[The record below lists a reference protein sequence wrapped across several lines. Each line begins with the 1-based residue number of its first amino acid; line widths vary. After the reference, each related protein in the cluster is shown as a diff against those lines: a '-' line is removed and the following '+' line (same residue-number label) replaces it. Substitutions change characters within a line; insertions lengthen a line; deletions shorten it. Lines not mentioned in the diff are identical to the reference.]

1 MEGAMSNL
9 SQVWK
14 RLRMYVRGAEPQETP
29 GVAYEAGLPFLPL
42 RKNIKQL
49 NQKPEV
55 SSDNLHKNL
64 FIEKLHQN
72 LLQWVASDNN
82 FGFKVGEKQLLEELY
97 DVLGES
103 TLSVETTEK
112 VIEGLFANKE
122 SRPVALFVR
131 LENFY
136 SRWCDGEFIDAVPD
150 NNFPQKKML
159 SLQAQERT
167 SQNAPKITLG
177 LRQVDIYTG
186 LNVMILLL
194 ELHRYAQKQKEIKE
208 QIIFYPSGQPDTES
222 FFTSKLLRII
232 NYSDV
237 IEIGNF
243 SSIVGEFLKGGN
255 FSGAYLGDAN
265 LTGVNFSGAELVGTY
280 LGDANL
286 TGANFNSANL
296 SRASLGDANLS
307 GANFNRANLSDTD
320 LSSTNMKGANLSHA
334 NLNRADLSYADLGNA
349 IVNYANLNR
358 ANFTSANLSNA
369 NLNQADLSSAILLGA
384 NLSDAQLSSTD
395 LSHTDLCRADLSG
408 ADLSYAIIKGSNLS
422 DSILFNTNLNN
433 AVLIATDL
441 SYAKLNGAKLN
452 GAQLND
458 AILLGADLSTVTLRH
473 SKLNDADLSS
483 VNLNDADL
491 SEADLTDAILF
502 GSDLSF
508 ANLSN
513 ANLSGSN
520 ISGVILLG
528 ANLSNSNLCNTIL
541 GGADFSE
548 ANLQGIKWNENPQWE
563 DVRGLEKAVNVPQ
576 ELKQFLALLE
586 QNL

>member
-29 GVAYEAGLPFLPL
+29 GEVPLAGLPFLPF

-49 NQKPEV
+49 NQKLDI
-55 SSDNLHKNL
+55 SKDNLHKNL
-64 FIEKLHQN
+64 FIERLHKS
-72 LLQWVASDNN
+72 LLQWIATDNN
-82 FGFKVGEKQLLEELY
+82 FGFKVGDRQLLEELY
-97 DVLGES
+97 DALGES
-103 TLSVETTEK
+103 ALSLETTEQLMQ
-112 VIEGLFANKE
+112 GLFANKE
-122 SRPVALFVR
+122 FRPVVLFAR

-136 SRWCDGEFIDAVPD
+136 CRWCCGEFVDAVPN

-159 SLQAQERT
+159 SLQAQKTT
-167 SQNAPKITLG
+167 SQNAPKIHLG

-208 QIIFYPSGQPDTES
+208 KIIFYPSGQPDTES
-222 FFTSKLLRII
+222 FFTSGLLRII
-232 NYSDV
+232 NYSDI

-243 SSIVGEFLKGGN
+243 SNIVGEFLRGGN

-265 LTGVNFSGAELVGTY
+265 LTGVNFSGAELLGAY

-286 TGANFNSANL
+286 TGANFNNANL
-296 SRASLGDANLS
+296 SKASLGDANLS
-307 GANFNRANLSDTD
+307 GANFSRANLNDTD
-320 LSSTNMKGANLSHA
+320 LSSSNMKGANFCHA
-334 NLNRADLSYADLGNA
+334 NLNRADLSHADLGNA
-349 IVNYANLNR
+349 IVSYANLNR
-358 ANFTSANLSNA
+358 ANLTSANLSNA

-395 LSHTDLCRADLSG
+395 LSHADLCRADLSG
-408 ADLSYAIIKGSNLS
+408 ADLSHAIVKGSNLS

-433 AVLIATDL
+433 AVLIAADL
-441 SYAKLNGAKLN
+441 SYAKLNGARLN
-452 GAQLND
+452 DAQLNH
-458 AILLGADLSTVTLRH
+458 AILLGADLSTVTLRG
-473 SKLNDADLSS
+473 SKLNDADISG
-483 VNLNDADL
+483 VNLNYADL
-491 SEADLTDAILF
+491 SEADLTDTMLL

-508 ANLSN
+508 ANLN
-513 ANLSGSN
+513 HANLCGSN

-528 ANLSNSNLCNTIL
+528 ADLSNANLCNTIL

-548 ANLQGIKWNENPQWE
+548 ANLKGIKWNENPQWE

-576 ELKQFLALLE
+576 ELKQFLAT
-586 QNL
+586 QT